1 MAHKWKR
8 TLRKDMN
15 KAEDAFRA
23 IGVDSLLNFE
33 TVKYYNAEE
42 YETDRYRAA
51 LLKSQHTDWLWT
63 ASYHYIHAV
72 EKVITRGGLL
82 AGALLCAFLI
92 SKEEDGLTVGDY
104 VLFASYTQ
112 KLISPLNYLQYMF
125 KYIQKASVDIEKMF
139 DIMDE
144 KPEVFD
150 RPEAVDFHCRAGKI
164 EFKNVSFSF
173 KPGRPVLSNLNF
185 VVEPGKTLAIV
196 GPTGAGKS
204 TVIRLLFRFY
214 DVMAGEILFDNQNIT
229 TVKQRSLRRYIG
241 VVPQDTV
248 LFNDSIRFNIRY
260 GRIDATDDEVDAAA
274 KAADVHDAI
283 LGFAEGYDTK
293 VGERGLKLSGG
304 EKQRIAIART
314 ILKAPKFVFLDEAT
328 SALDTNTERNIQASL
343 QQVCAGRTTVVIAHR
358 LSTVIAADEILVL
371 RKGSIVERGKHKDL
385 LEQKGLYHNMWMQQL
400 TPDKHEAS
408 DSGNE

>member
-1 MAHKWKR
+1 MFFSYVLFSFIPTFMDIIIGAIFLTTTFDFRFTLITLNTIILYLATVAMAHKWKR

-125 KYIQKASVDIEKMF
+125 
-139 DIMDE
+139 
-144 KPEVFD
+144 
-150 RPEAVDFHCRAGKI
+150 
-164 EFKNVSFSF
+164 
-173 KPGRPVLSNLNF
+173 
-185 VVEPGKTLAIV
+185 
-196 GPTGAGKS
+196 
-204 TVIRLLFRFY
+204 
-214 DVMAGEILFDNQNIT
+214 
-229 TVKQRSLRRYIG
+229 
-241 VVPQDTV
+241 
-248 LFNDSIRFNIRY
+248 
-260 GRIDATDDEVDAAA
+260 
-274 KAADVHDAI
+274 
-283 LGFAEGYDTK
+283 
-293 VGERGLKLSGG
+293 
-304 EKQRIAIART
+304 
-314 ILKAPKFVFLDEAT
+314 
-328 SALDTNTERNIQASL
+328 
-343 QQVCAGRTTVVIAHR
+343 
-358 LSTVIAADEILVL
+358 
-371 RKGSIVERGKHKDL
+371 
-385 LEQKGLYHNMWMQQL
+385 
-400 TPDKHEAS
+400 
-408 DSGNE
+408 